1 MLYVILGRMGVNT
14 VIRYLAR
21 FYLQSLQSI
30 SLPLFARDFVVLV
43 DLGSAQWQFSVFLVC
58 FVAVFAIKI
67 FSFSAFAVLNFAPL
81 SD

>member
-1 MLYVILGRMGVNT
+1 MGVNT

-21 FYLQSLQSI
+21 FYLQSLQSTI